1 MSAEFDEL
9 DELDESDELSTEL
22 LQDFNSLIGGCQ
34 QISDEIEKSSTTLRS
49 LSQELREE
57 VPDGFGEK
65 LDEIHNIL
73 KGTSKSTSKGT
84 SKGKTSKGKIGEMIK
99 SVLK

>member
-1 MSAEFDEL
+1 MSAEFDEFDEF
-9 DELDESDELSTEL
+9 DELDELSTEL

-49 LSQELREE
+49 LSQELSQ